1 MSRRKPKY
9 HYCHTWQMNF
19 DFFIGWSWDD
29 FKKYCWRVFKFE
41 LPEYMYQDGYT
52 TLIQYGRRTR
62 VLIWLAKVDTP
73 AIAAH
78 EAFHATNF
86 VMDRAGYKPD
96 RNNDEAQ
103 AYFLT
108 ELMQAMGYK

>member
-1 MSRRKPKY
+1 MRRKPGY

-29 FKKYCWRVFKFE
+29 FATYCKKQFKFD
-41 LPEYMYQDGYT
+41 LPEFTHQGGYT
-52 TLIQYGRRTR
+52 TLIQNGPKAR
-62 VLIWLAKVDTP
+62 VLIWLARKDRV

-86 VMDRAGYKPD
+86 VMDRAGYRPD
-96 RNNDEAQ
+96 PVNDEPQ

>member
-1 MSRRKPKY
+1 
-9 HYCHTWQMNF
+9 MNF
-19 DFFIGWSWDD
+19 DFFIGWQWED
-29 FKKYCWRVFKFE
+29 FEDYCRLNFKFE
-41 LPEYMYQDGYT
+41 LPEFSYQGGYC
-52 TLIQYGRRTR
+52 TLIVNKNKAR
-62 VLIWLAKVDTP
+62 VLIWLAQKNAI